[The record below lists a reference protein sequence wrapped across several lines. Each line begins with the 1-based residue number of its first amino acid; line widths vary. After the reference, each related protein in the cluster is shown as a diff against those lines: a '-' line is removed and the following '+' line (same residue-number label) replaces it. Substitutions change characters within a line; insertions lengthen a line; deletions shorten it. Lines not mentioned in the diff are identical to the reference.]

1 MTERKRLRN
10 TTNKFLRHIIFGIIL
25 LCLLLNHIFFR
36 NEHIHLVTF
45 YIIII
50 IIITLE
56 YV

>member
-1 MTERKRLRN
+1 MAERKKLRN
-10 TTNKFLRHIIFGIIL
+10 TKNRFLKHIIFRIIL
-25 LCLLLNHIFFR
+25 LFLLLNHIFFR

-50 IIITLE
+50 IIITLV